1 MGLRVLVV
9 DDDPAFLA
17 LAARLLAELG
27 FEHVATTPDAATAL
41 ATAEAER
48 PSAALVDVGLPD
60 RNGIELARQLAALPW
75 SPRVVLT
82 STDADAVSAAS
93 AASAVA
99 LGNGA
104 GVLPFLPKEEL
115 ADGRLLGLLRD

>member
-93 AASAVA
+93 AVA

-115 ADGRLLGLLRD
+115 ADGRLLDLLRD